1 MRTEIIARRTEFLL
15 LEDEWKRLYGQSE
28 GAELHDGWE
37 WTLSCLE
44 TLRGPEPELF
54 VIAVYDGER
63 CVCIAPLCIERRRVG
78 LLKVRSLRPIN
89 HGTTPYNH
97 FLLHREYHIRDLLQ
111 PVGEALFER
120 RDRWDFAELTSFS
133 SKNSLTFLLR
143 QALEEKYSVYA
154 AEAAMTTYVK
164 LPGMLK
170 RSKKAVHNIERRERG
185 LRKKHQVDIRIDVPY
200 ALELWRKLVE
210 WNKARWQDSRFH
222 DPQYERFFEKLL
234 DRMNRTGQLSFSCLE
249 IDGETECISL
259 DFKFGDKI
267 YGEMMNSRPDG
278 KSGTGM
284 ILTHRMLE
292 HFALHGVAEY
302 DFQEGDQEHKFHWTD
317 SVRKNYHFYVCGKNG
332 KSAYL
337 AFWTWLK
344 VAARQN
350 KKLNGLKRK
359 AVALRSGLNHFR
371 KGSRGSHAE
380 NSGFA

>member
-1 MRTEIIARRTEFLL
+1 MRTEVITRPAEFLL
-15 LEDEWKRLYGQSE
+15 LEDQWKRLYEKAE

-63 CVCIAPLCIERRRVG
+63 CVGIAPLCIEPRRVG

-97 FLLHREYHIRDLLQ
+97 FLLHREYHNRDLLRSI
-111 PVGEALFER
+111 GNALFER
-120 RDRWDFAELTSFS
+120 RGCWDFAELTSFS
-133 SKNSLTFLLR
+133 SKHSSTFLLR
-143 QALEEKYSVYA
+143 QALEERYSVFA

-164 LPGMLK
+164 LQGMLK
-170 RSKKAVHNIERRERG
+170 RNKKAMHNIERRERG
-185 LRKKHQVDIRIDVPY
+185 LRKKHRVDIRIDLPY
-200 ALELWRKLVE
+200 SPELWRKLVE
-210 WNKARWQDSRFH
+210 WNRARWKDSRFH

-234 DRMNRTGQLSFSCLE
+234 ERMSRAGQLGFSCVE
-249 IDGETECISL
+249 IDGEAECISL

-267 YGEMMNSRPDG
+267 YGEMMNSRPGG

-292 HFALHGVAEY
+292 HFALRGATEF
-302 DFQEGDQEHKFHWTD
+302 DFQEGDQEHKFYWTD
-317 SVRKNYHFYVCGKNG
+317 SAGKNYHFYVCGKNG

-337 AFWTWLK
+337 AFCTWLK

-350 KKLNGLKRK
+350 KKLNDLKRK
-359 AVALRSGLNHFR
+359 AVALRSGLYPSR
-371 KGSRGSHAE
+371 KETRGSHAE